1 MRSILLKRLHVWSST
16 PGSRADSPLLKTH
29 SMASAT
35 GVSSS
40 EMAVDHATGP
50 GAVEKPRFDALT
62 PNEMSGGRPQFRK
75 VPMPQHR
82 FAPLKRCWME
92 IYKPVYEHM
101 KIDIRMN
108 LKAILLKNFSSSQ
121 TLPIQI
127 SPLLHGA
134 PNNQPLIMEFS
145 VLEFDDLGIS
155 PISNLSMLDYNDYH
169 RTIDC
174 ILQIAVKKLNPESV
188 QGLQSGRITW
198 RTSTLSVTIEC
209 SGLFSTPVLTTVR
222 IGASFTIPWF
232 YYIDHLGWAGGVEIG
247 IVSTVISSSKDWSR
261 SAETCFKKKCLFL
274 FDYFDSRTVILV
286 RLLRFWDY
294 QNTDRGYTVY
304 FDSRTAKCLYC
315 LKAVFILVYYLLD
328 VSVCLIMQVDY
339 SAYVHNSSSLHMTAS
354 FFSLLD
360 SFHFCPLGYK
370 DFPDLGNTT
379 SSLLS
384 TCCHVV
390 LELWYNWSWVKATWS
405 LEVES

>member
-1 MRSILLKRLHVWSST
+1 MN
-16 PGSRADSPLLKTH
+16 

-75 VPMPQHR
+75 VPVPQHR
-82 FAPLKRCWME
+82 FARLKRCWME

-108 LKAILLKNFSSSQ
+108 LKKPNASELVSGTEDRVNLYNKF
-121 TLPIQI
+121 
-127 SPLLHGA
+127 HGA
-134 PNNQPLIMEFS
+134 IEAAHPGMIKQLELETESVVSGFCCRCQEWRNQIL
-145 VLEFDDLGIS
+145 
-155 PISNLSMLDYNDYH
+155 NLSFTTA

-188 QGLQSGRITW
+188 QGLQDWQDNMENFNPFGENGEQGTW
-198 RTSTLSVTIEC
+198 
-209 SGLFSTPVLTTVR
+209 
-222 IGASFTIPWF
+222 
-232 YYIDHLGWAGGVEIG
+232 
-247 IVSTVISSSKDWSR
+247 
-261 SAETCFKKKCLFL
+261 
-274 FDYFDSRTVILV
+274 TVILV

-304 FDSRTAKCLYC
+304 FDFRTAKCLYC
-315 LKAVFILVYYLLD
+315 LKAVFILVYYLPN

-339 SAYVHNSSSLHMTAS
+339 PAYVHNSSNLHMTAS

-405 LEVES
+405 LEVEVSDNNCVYRNEVHHTAGERTQVLQDVASDPTLPRTKAVRCNLCGHGEVVFFQQSDICISVVAIDGTEPA